1 MALNVDIPRRKRIK
15 TTSREAYERIKENG
29 QLSKMRMKTY
39 KLLRYYGP
47 LTGQE
52 VDAKGSG
59 TQQQSLHK
67 RLSELETLG
76 LAEVVGTRRCRVTGH
91 NADEWDI
98 TDHYPDS
105 FVLEKKATRAE
116 LVGLLRE
123 AQDLLGDGSPPL
135 FVQELKKRIKD
146 VLGREE

>member
-15 TTSREAYERIKENG
+15 VTSREAYEKIKASG
-29 QLSKMRMKTY
+29 QLSRMRMKAY
-39 KLLRYYGP
+39 SLLRYYGP

-52 VDAKGSG
+52 IDAKGTG

-76 LAEVVGTRRCRVTGH
+76 LAEVVGTRECRVTGH

-116 LVGLLRE
+116 LVKALEDAR
-123 AQDLLGDGSPPL
+123 DLLGDGSPPL
-135 FVQELKKRIKD
+135 LVMELRNRITD
-146 VLGREE
+146 ILGREV